1 MDKKEFSLESIP
13 SRKYFHTPGSQT
25 IEIFYFI
32 VFVVASLFVSQFLA
46 LLTLLPLHDF
56 QLVTLMGKM
65 NDLLSHPEMKLELL
79 AIQGISSCL
88 SFVIVP
94 LLFIIWKEKY
104 WRSFLSTNS
113 KNKYLLILPT
123 MLLVVVSLPFVSYL
137 VQWNE
142 SLVLPD
148 FLSQFEI
155 WAKEK
160 EEFLKKI
167 TQAMTKLDSGF
178 ELIVGMLVI
187 ALLPALGEE
196 LVFRGYLQNKFVQLF
211 GSVHVAIWLSAFL
224 FSAIHFQF
232 YGFVPRMILGAIFGY
247 LYLFTGQFHLPV
259 IAHFTNNGLMLIM
272 MYLKNKEYIKYDI
285 ESEENVTLSVA
296 ALSFA
301 MMSFIFVV
309 IMRQVKINH
318 INN

>member
-1 MDKKEFSLESIP
+1 MNNKKELVLNV
-13 SRKYFHTPGSQT
+13 
-25 IEIFYFI
+25 FYF
-32 VFVVASLFVSQFLA
+32 LFCVIAGLFLAQFLA
-46 LLTLLPLHDF
+46 LIALLPFHDF
-56 QLVTLMGKM
+56 ELALLVEKINNPLG
-65 NDLLSHPEMKLELL
+65 HPEMKMQMLCL
-79 AIQGISSCL
+79 QGVS
-88 SFVIVP
+88 SFVAFVLVP
-94 LLFIIWKEKY
+94 LLFIIWKEQY
-104 WRSFLSTNS
+104 WRSFLSTNT
-113 KNKYLLILPT
+113 KNRYLLILPV
-123 MLLVVVSLPFVSYL
+123 MLLVLVSLPFVSYL

-155 WAKEK
+155 LAKEK

-167 TQAMTKLDSGF
+167 TQVMTKLDSPF
-178 ELIVGMLVI
+178 ELVVGMVVI

-196 LVFRGYLQNKFVQLF
+196 LVFRGYLQNKFVQIF

-232 YGFVPRMILGAIFGY
+232 YGFVPRMVLGAIFGY
-247 LYLFTGQFHLPV
+247 LYLITGQFHLPV

-285 ESEENVTLSVA
+285 ESEENITLSVA

-301 MMSFIFVV
+301 MMSLILVL
-309 IMRQVKINH
+309 IMRQVKINP
-318 INN
+318 IKS

>member
-1 MDKKEFSLESIP
+1 MDSKKDLVLNV
-13 SRKYFHTPGSQT
+13 
-25 IEIFYFI
+25 FYFLFCVI
-32 VFVVASLFVSQFLA
+32 VGLFLAQFLA
-46 LLTLLPLHDF
+46 LLALLPFHDF
-56 QLVTLMGKM
+56 ELAVLVEKINNPLGHPGIKM
-65 NDLLSHPEMKLELL
+65 QMLC
-79 AIQGISSCL
+79 IQGISS
-88 SFVIVP
+88 FVAFVLVP

-113 KNKYLLILPT
+113 RNKYLLILPT

-155 WAKEK
+155 WAKQK

-167 TQAMTKLDSGF
+167 TQVMTKLDSPF
-178 ELIVGMLVI
+178 ELIVGMVVI
-187 ALLPALGEE
+187 AMLPALGEE

-232 YGFVPRMILGAIFGY
+232 YGFVPRMVLGAIFGY

-259 IAHFTNNGLMLIM
+259 VAHFTNNGLMLVMI
-272 MYLKNKEYIKYDI
+272 YLKNKAYIKYDI
-285 ESEENVTLSVA
+285 ESEDNITLSLA

-301 MMSFIFVV
+301 MMTMILVL
-309 IMRQVKINH
+309 IMRQVKVSPSKN
-318 INN
+318 